1 MPHQPDYEL
10 RPVAVLDGGS
20 EVVAD
25 FSQRESTEQ
34 AFFLGVE
41 TGKIRQIR
49 LQRRPYDWVEFK
61 GVPRNGARRRFARP
75 LLRRVPATLRRNLPG
90 LRPQLGDGITAE
102 LVGVGEDDH
111 WWRPDGS
118 PLAERRADS
127 RALQSQPISQ
137 MVRRFFLQLKG
148 CPSARGRHR

>member
-10 RPVAVLDGGS
+10 RAVAVLDGGS

-61 GVPRNGARRRFARP
+61 GVPTQWSETPIRDLCSAEYLQRCDATCRALDREVQETDNHRTGWRRRRRP
-75 LLRRVPATLRRNLPG
+75 LVAARWIAAGQSTVPN
-90 LRPQLGDGITAE
+90 
-102 LVGVGEDDH
+102 
-111 WWRPDGS
+111 
-118 PLAERRADS
+118 S
-127 RALQSQPISQ
+127 RKRMQSQPISQ
-137 MVRRFFLQLKG
+137 RWFAG
-148 CPSARGRHR
+148 SSCS